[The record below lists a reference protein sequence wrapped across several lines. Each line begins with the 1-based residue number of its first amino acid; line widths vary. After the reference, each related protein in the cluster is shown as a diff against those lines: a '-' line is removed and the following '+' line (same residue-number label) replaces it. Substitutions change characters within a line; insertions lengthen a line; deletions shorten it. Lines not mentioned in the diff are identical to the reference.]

1 MKTNIQFLYYLT
13 HFFLEWYVFQIIV
26 VEETYIF
33 GSTAFMFENG
43 VVYEIMWKNF
53 VESERWRQQ
62 VRLHDVMSQKKTNFN
77 FIFIYLYI
85 LMLYMFLAIF
95 FYPLLWFLTAIQ
107 S

>member
-43 VVYEIMWKNF
+43 VVYEIMWKNI
-53 VESERWRQQ
+53 VERSRPQMTIWRMHIACWVPKATNTQAH
-62 VRLHDVMSQKKTNFN
+62 RLWNT
-77 FIFIYLYI
+77 
-85 LMLYMFLAIF
+85 
-95 FYPLLWFLTAIQ
+95 
-107 S
+107 